1 MANVRITIERRVKR
15 KQAREIIQVPDLLLS
30 RSIPRES
37 MQQTCCYQAS
47 KIDIHMS
54 RNFYCYSIL
63 AFLFVGGSPSVPHLH
78 AMQSSPQERMFRS
91 WDKNR
96 DGVLERQEI
105 PPGPRKIFDRVDRD
119 QDGRITLVEHL
130 AATASQAGPPTA
142 ETAGTPKRHTIR
154 QSWDQEKAGF
164 DREFFVHTPVER
176 VSGAASKSWPVTFVF
191 HGNGG
196 SAQRSIGRW
205 PQLLEGHLI
214 VAPQG
219 YQRSWNISDEKSKA
233 PDVDFFNLMIQDINK
248 NYAAADLSRISL
260 IGFSNGAGFIFR
272 LLIELDGTIKITNA
286 VPLVSS
292 MVEQQ
297 YHDQQFWKRAN
308 DSSTHYDRKVVPA
321 TQCNLLTVHGTAD
334 RVVPYT
340 GGMRGRNAK
349 HLSAQRTAYAWAKQ
363 QGYTGDQIA
372 DKAGTPL
379 SKNIIRYNYEG
390 AQVTHLKV
398 VDGGHGLG
406 PASRQINELVRDFV
420 RSNLR

>member
-1 MANVRITIERRVKR
+1 
-15 KQAREIIQVPDLLLS
+15 
-30 RSIPRES
+30 
-37 MQQTCCYQAS
+37 
-47 KIDIHMS
+47 
-54 RNFYCYSIL
+54 
-63 AFLFVGGSPSVPHLH
+63 
-78 AMQSSPQERMFRS
+78 
-91 WDKNR
+91 
-96 DGVLERQEI
+96 
-105 PPGPRKIFDRVDRD
+105 
-119 QDGRITLVEHL
+119 
-130 AATASQAGPPTA
+130 
-142 ETAGTPKRHTIR
+142 
-154 QSWDQEKAGF
+154 
-164 DREFFVHTPVER
+164 
-176 VSGAASKSWPVTFVF
+176 
-191 HGNGG
+191 
-196 SAQRSIGRW
+196 
-205 PQLLEGHLI
+205 
-214 VAPQG
+214 
-219 YQRSWNISDEKSKA
+219 
-233 PDVDFFNLMIQDINK
+233 MIQDINK

-308 DSSTHYDRKVVPA
+308 DSSTNYDRKVVPA

-363 QGYTGDQIA
+363 QGYTGNQIA